1 MLIYIRLRACNVAF
15 RNTSSER
22 ASSVQD
28 YQLTCTDFI
37 SDISNDYKDWVD
49 RYQLS
54 PPESA
59 KRKEDIESVAMTTSD
74 WIFKYG
80 LNVKKVD
87 IIMNDGINKMAEF
100 TAGYPFDYKIIVGS
114 AKRFVK
120 QKIQN
125 ITLTVDAVPR
135 EGRTIR
141 LGNYQKGQVFLI
153 SSEHEVRYSVSNE
166 SFVGGDVLNDKVVL
180 ETTSCERGDLVST
193 TVVVE
198 EIQDSYVT
206 EKRGYTTL
214 VLLI

>member
-1 MLIYIRLRACNVAF
+1 LVFRDTAF
-15 RNTSSER
+15 ER

-37 SDISNDYKDWVD
+37 NDISKDYKDWVD

-54 PPESA
+54 ATESA
-59 KRKEDIESVAMTTSD
+59 ERKERIDSVAMTTSD

-80 LNVKKVD
+80 LNIKKVD
-87 IIMNDGINKMAEF
+87 IVMNDGINKMAEY
-100 TAGYPFDYKIIVGS
+100 TAGYPFDYDITVGS
-114 AKRFVK
+114 ARRFIK
-120 QKIQN
+120 QQLQKIA
-125 ITLTVDAVPR
+125 LTVTAVPR
-135 EGRTIR
+135 QGRMIR
-141 LGNYQKGQVFLI
+141 IGNYQKGQVFLI
-153 SSEHEVRYSVSNE
+153 SSENEVKYTASNE
-166 SFVGGDVLNDKVVL
+166 SFTGADILKDMVIL
-180 ETTSCERGDLVST
+180 ETTLCKSGDLISI